1 MLVGIAG
8 TIGAGKSTLCSKLLE
23 VLPEVTGEPWEV
35 LPEPVTDNP
44 YLALFYEEPK
54 RWAFTMQMFL
64 LLRRFEAACVPDDK
78 NYIQD
83 RTLQEDRIF
92 AVLAHKQGMMTPE
105 EFSVYEGYYKVLSS
119 SRRILRPD
127 VTFYLQVSLDTSI
140 RRISRRGREVEEGL
154 HKSLEG
160 KIYLQGLLEEYER
173 ERTSPSHRGRKW
185 KTLDWNP
192 EDNHQGFQQLLEA
205 LDLNISSGR

>member
-1 MLVGIAG
+1 MLIGIAG
-8 TIGAGKSTLCSKLLE
+8 TIGAGKSSLCSELVK
-23 VLPEVTGEPWEV
+23 VLPEITGEPWKI

-44 YLALFYEEPK
+44 YLGLFYEEPK

-64 LLRRFEAACVPDDK
+64 LLRRFEAACVPEDGI

-92 AVLAHKQGMMTPE
+92 AILAHKRNLMTDE

-127 VTFYLQVSLDTSI
+127 ITFYLQVSHETSLS
-140 RRISRRGREVEEGL
+140 RIEKRGREVEGGL
-154 HKSLEG
+154 HSTEEG
-160 KIYLQGLLEEYER
+160 KSYLKELIEEYER
-173 ERTSPSHRGRKW
+173 ERVSPSHRGRKW
-185 KTLDWNP
+185 KTLDWNGAVDLLP
-192 EDNHQGFQQLLEA
+192 LLEI
-205 LDLNISSGR
+205 LKG

>member
-1 MLVGIAG
+1 MLIGIAG
-8 TIGAGKSTLCSKLLE
+8 TIGAGKSTLCKNLLG
-23 VLPEVTGEPWEV
+23 VLPEITGEPWEV

-44 YLALFYEEPK
+44 YLGLFYEDPK

-92 AVLAHKQGMMTPE
+92 AVLAHKQGMMTDE

-127 VTFYLQVSLDTSI
+127 VTFYLQVSLETSI
-140 RRISRRGREVEEGL
+140 SRIAKRARTVEKGLHETEEG
-154 HKSLEG
+154 KG
-160 KIYLQGLLEEYER
+160 YLRGLLEEYEA
-173 ERTSPSHRGRKW
+173 ERTSPSHKGRRW
-185 KTLDWNP
+185 KTVNWNP
-192 EDNHQGFQQLLEA
+192 EMTDRGFASILET
-205 LDLNISSGR
+205 IKG

>member
-1 MLVGIAG
+1 MLIGIAG
-8 TIGAGKSTLCSKLLE
+8 TIGAGKSTLCQNLLTT
-23 VLPEVTGEPWEV
+23 LREVTGEDWEV

-44 YLALFYEEPK
+44 YLGLFYEDPK

-92 AVLAHKQGMMTPE
+92 AVLAHKQGMMTDE

-127 VTFYLQVSLDTSI
+127 ITFYLQVSLPTSI
-140 RRISRRGREVEEGL
+140 SRIAKRNRSVERGLHETEEG
-154 HKSLEG
+154 KS
-160 KIYLQGLLEEYER
+160 YLRGLIEEYES
-173 ERTSPSHRGRKW
+173 ERASPSHRGRRW
-185 KTLDWNP
+185 KTVDWNTENP
-192 EDNHQGFQQLLEA
+192 DFHA
-205 LDLNISSGR
+205 LVDMIVGR

>member
-1 MLVGIAG
+1 MLIGIAG
-8 TIGAGKSTLCSKLLE
+8 TIGAGKSTLCQKLLE
-23 VLPEVTGEPWEV
+23 VLPGVTGEAWEV

-44 YLALFYEEPK
+44 YLALFYEDPK

-64 LLRRFEAACVPDDK
+64 LLRRFEAACVSDDK

-92 AVLAHKQGMMTPE
+92 AVLAHKQGIMTDE

-127 VTFYLQVSLDTSI
+127 VTFYLQVSLETSI
-140 RRISRRGREVEEGL
+140 SRITQRNRAVEQGL
-154 HKSLEG
+154 HQTQEG
-160 KIYLQGLLEEYER
+160 KDYLQGLLEEYEQ
-173 ERTSPSHRGRKW
+173 ERTAPSHRGRRW
-185 KTLDWNP
+185 KTLDWNLPP
-192 EDNHQGFQQLLEA
+192 ERELEQI
-205 LDLNISSGR
+205 LDVIRG

>member
-1 MLVGIAG
+1 MLIGIAG
-8 TIGAGKSTLCSKLLE
+8 TIGAGKSTLCQNLLE
-23 VLPEVTGEPWEV
+23 VLPEITGESWEI

-44 YLALFYEEPK
+44 YLELFYEEPK

-64 LLRRFEAACVPDDK
+64 LLRRFEAACVPDEG

-92 AVLAHKQGMMTPE
+92 AVLAHKQGIMTDD

-127 VTFYLQVSLDTSI
+127 VTFYLQVSLETSLS
-140 RRISRRGREVEEGL
+140 RIAKRDRTPERGLHETEEG
-154 HKSLEG
+154 KD
-160 KIYLQGLLEEYER
+160 YLRGLIAEYEG
-173 ERTSPSHRGRKW
+173 ERALPTHRGRRW
-185 KTLDWNP
+185 KTVDWNS
-192 EDNHQGFQQLLEA
+192 EDAKPGIAKILEV
-205 LDLNISSGR
+205 IKG